1 MSTES
6 RKRSSSEAVL
16 EKLDVN
22 QQNSI
27 LAYFVSKETFDSE
40 RQKLDSERQ
49 KLDNALAESLSQL
62 KWRVQFESERA
73 QIFKDA
79 TFLYKRG
86 IIELQLHIF
95 IGHHEPTEDGRK
107 ICCEDKNGEYIEVN
121 CSFSAAMK
129 HWLDCPKH
137 GTRPNILSSYKN
149 GLTTISA
156 EMRDVEWAIS
166 HLYESISNNN
176 IHFNSGASYPIKVI
190 EFRDTYN
197 TLAFLSFL
205 THYEVPFEVQK
216 EESAPPQKSSTS
228 VTAREE

>member
-27 LAYFVSKETFDSE
+27 LAYFVSKETFDS
-40 RQKLDSERQ
+40 QRQ

-86 IIELQLHIF
+86 IIE
-95 IGHHEPTEDGRK
+95 
-107 ICCEDKNGEYIEVN
+107 
-121 CSFSAAMK
+121 
-129 HWLDCPKH
+129 
-137 GTRPNILSSYKN
+137 
-149 GLTTISA
+149 
-156 EMRDVEWAIS
+156 
-166 HLYESISNNN
+166 
-176 IHFNSGASYPIKVI
+176 
-190 EFRDTYN
+190 
-197 TLAFLSFL
+197 
-205 THYEVPFEVQK
+205 
-216 EESAPPQKSSTS
+216 
-228 VTAREE
+228 